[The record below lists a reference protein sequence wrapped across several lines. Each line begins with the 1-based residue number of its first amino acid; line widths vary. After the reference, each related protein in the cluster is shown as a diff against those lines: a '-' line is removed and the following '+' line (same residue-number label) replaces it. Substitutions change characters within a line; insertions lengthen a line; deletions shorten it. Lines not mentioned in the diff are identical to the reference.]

1 MHRRNL
7 LFYTL
12 CFQTGGMRLPRSI
25 AHIPSF
31 LPVHLLTRKSVF
43 LLLIFV
49 LLGMSAVRAS
59 ADNSQLTCTPSRLK
73 FGEVV
78 IGQTQTLQV
87 SLTNSGSTSVTVSGI
102 SSSNSVLTTSSIS
115 LPLVL
120 PAGQSVAL
128 NVNFTP
134 TAQGWTYGKITFSS
148 NASYLRLEAEG
159 SGEGGPA
166 VIASPSSISFGQ
178 AAIGT
183 VDTTPVVLTNI
194 RSYRV
199 TIKASQVTG
208 SAFSLSGATF
218 PLTLAAG
225 QSVTVN
231 AAFAP
236 QTAGTM
242 GGSLLFNGPQLVIPL
257 SGTGTSPGQ
266 LIANPSSL
274 TFGSVQVGGNLTLS
288 DSFTNTG
295 GSTVTI
301 SQVTVAGT
309 GFAVSG
315 LNVPF
320 TLNPGVSVTFSGLFT
335 PQAAGNVS
343 GSITVASNAGS
354 NLTIAL
360 SGTGTAQG
368 QLTLTPTSSNFGNTP
383 VGTTASQTGVLSA
396 SGTSVSVSSASLS
409 GAEFSLSGISLPVTI
424 PAGQSVPFTL
434 TFAPQTTGSASAVLS
449 ISSNAANSPTG
460 NLSGMGTPPPQH
472 SVTLTW
478 TDSGS
483 GVVGYNVYRSG
494 APGGPFIGIN
504 SGLDPST
511 TYTDNSVQAGQTYY
525 YVATSVD
532 GNGKESPYSNET
544 EGVVPTP

>member
-1 MHRRNL
+1 
-7 LFYTL
+7 
-12 CFQTGGMRLPRSI
+12 MRLPQSI
-25 AHIPSF
+25 THNPS
-31 LPVHLLTRKSVF
+31 LHPVHLLTRKSAF

-59 ADNSQLTCTPSRLK
+59 ADNSQLICTPSRLK

-78 IGQTQTLQV
+78 LGQTQTLQV
-87 SLTNSGSTSVTVSGI
+87 ALTNTGSTSVTVSGI
-102 SSSNSVLTTSSIS
+102 SSSNSVLTTSSVS

-120 PAGQSVAL
+120 PAGQSVSL

-134 TAQGWTYGKITFSS
+134 AVDGWTYGKITFSS

-159 SGEGGPA
+159 SGEGGPS
-166 VIASPSSISFGQ
+166 VIASPTSISFGQ

-194 RSYRV
+194 RSYRT

-208 SAFSLSGATF
+208 TGFSISGATF
-218 PLTLAAG
+218 PLTLSPG

-231 AAFAP
+231 ANFAP
-236 QTAGTM
+236 QSAGTM

-266 LIANPSSL
+266 LTANPASL

-301 SQVTVAGT
+301 SQVSVAGA

-320 TLNPGVSVTFSGLFT
+320 TLNPGASVTFSGLFT

-343 GSITVASNAGS
+343 GSITVVSNAGS
-354 NLTIAL
+354 NLTVAL
-360 SGTGTAQG
+360 TGTGTAQG
-368 QLTLTPTSSNFGNTP
+368 QLTLTPTSSNFGNTT
-383 VGTTASQTGVLSA
+383 VGTSASQTGVLSA

-434 TFAPQTTGSASAVLS
+434 TFAPQATGSATAVLS
-449 ISSNAANSPTG
+449 ISSNASNSPTG
-460 NLSGMGTPPPQH
+460 NLSGVGTSPPQH
-472 SVTLTW
+472 SVSLSW
-478 TDSGS
+478 ADSGS
-483 GVVGYNVYRSG
+483 GIMGYNVYRGSTT
-494 APGGPFIGIN
+494 GGPYVGIN
-504 SGLDPST
+504 PGLDPTT
-511 TYTDNSVQAGQTYY
+511 TYTDNSVSAGQTYY

-532 GNGKESPYSNET
+532 GNGHESPFSNET
-544 EGVVPTP
+544 QAVVPTP